1 MSPSIFSR
9 TIAVA
14 ISTGCA
20 LALAACSDKDTTKAG
35 APAFS
40 EVQSATDTAEVQTS
54 SATPA
59 TSSAP
64 RSTSAADAE
73 KQ

>member
-14 ISTGCA
+14 ISAGCA

-35 APAFS
+35 APAFN
-40 EVQSATDTAEVQTS
+40 EVQSATDTA
-54 SATPA
+54 
-59 TSSAP
+59 
-64 RSTSAADAE
+64 
-73 KQ
+73 

>member
-14 ISTGCA
+14 ISAGCA
-20 LALAACSDKDTTKAG
+20 LALAACSAEDTTQAG

-40 EVQSATDTAEVQTS
+40 EVESTTDTAEVQTT

-59 TSSAP
+59 TTSAP
-64 RSTSAADAE
+64 RSTSAAA
-73 KQ
+73 

>member
-54 SATPA
+54 SCLLY
-59 TSSAP
+59 TSPSP
-64 RSTSAADAE
+64 RD
-73 KQ
+73 